1 MREGLLMA
9 NYDASI
15 RINTNVNPDE
25 IDSYAVNKESLER
38 LQKNIERMQQI
49 INDSFNPRLT
59 KMSLEILNQEVQES
73 FSKLFSVLEQYNF
86 EEMFKDFRVSVNKM
100 ADALDMPQIKTLRN
114 INFNRLFKS
123 SFYRAKYDE
132 AGKMAFEYIEET
144 VDVGEDITQEEL
156 LEIFNEQIEDKT
168 GWQEKL
174 YNKSEEFKRKYYVFF
189 SIFIG
194 ILFWILGHIGDE
206 LWDLGKAYITGEIT
220 SEPEQNA
227 PLVYYIDQRT
237 EINIIG
243 EIGNYYFIIYTDDDG
258 DGDIGYCEKKNVEF
272 VPIEG
277 DEITEGEAVRVAE

>member
-1 MREGLLMA
+1 MLMA

-86 EEMFKDFRVSVNKM
+86 
-100 ADALDMPQIKTLRN
+100 
-114 INFNRLFKS
+114 NRLFKS

-156 LEIFNEQIEDKT
+156 LEIFNEQIEDKI

-277 DEITEGEAVRVAE
+277 DEITEDEAVRVAE

>member
-1 MREGLLMA
+1 MA

-156 LEIFNEQIEDKT
+156 LEIFN
-168 GWQEKL
+168 
-174 YNKSEEFKRKYYVFF
+174 
-189 SIFIG
+189 
-194 ILFWILGHIGDE
+194 
-206 LWDLGKAYITGEIT
+206 
-220 SEPEQNA
+220 
-227 PLVYYIDQRT
+227 
-237 EINIIG
+237 
-243 EIGNYYFIIYTDDDG
+243 
-258 DGDIGYCEKKNVEF
+258 
-272 VPIEG
+272 
-277 DEITEGEAVRVAE
+277 